1 MVAANL
7 QGKTEEKMR
16 DRQKEEV
23 ELVLADL
30 RA

>member
-7 QGKTEEKMR
+7 LGRTEEKMR
-16 DRQKEEV
+16 DRRKEAE

-30 RA
+30 KE